1 MRMAAG
7 GASVPRKF
15 FTARSYS
22 SCLEK
27 IFASGGGGVS
37 DAGVAR
43 TSPDPE
49 CTPRTQRGTS
59 VTAPH
64 QGSDRPSLRITGAGR
79 GETGERPH
87 TPHPPSKSLERVRR
101 AAAVSESPVI
111 FRPQQWP
118 PGNTCHNRKIFRRRA
133 TVMIGVGIKGESPA
147 RWPGFLSAQTAV
159 CGSARQ
165 ISANGNDGIRRGPA
179 FRAQEAGKVADRSG

>member
-1 MRMAAG
+1 MMHMAAG
-7 GASVPRKF
+7 GASVPREF

-79 GETGERPH
+79 GETGERP
-87 TPHPPSKSLERVRR
+87 PYAPPTVEEFRTG
-101 AAAVSESPVI
+101 AA
-111 FRPQQWP
+111 R
-118 PGNTCHNRKIFRRRA
+118 GC
-133 TVMIGVGIKGESPA
+133 GIGES
-147 RWPGFLSAQTAV
+147 GH
-159 CGSARQ
+159 
-165 ISANGNDGIRRGPA
+165 ISSTTVA
-179 FRAQEAGKVADRSG
+179 AGKHLPQSENFPTAARLR